1 MFCTKCGFDAGNA
14 KFCPRCGTPVE
25 MEPGAQ
31 MSQAGE
37 ARPQEKTGVPS
48 AGNEQP
54 QRDTYYGN
62 DAGEQLHESGIQ
74 GMQAPENGAKSAGRK
89 KKWPKVL
96 AVIAA
101 VAVVLGIGLYFAFPL
116 IAEAVS
122 PKKQAVAALK
132 NAGGSFESLVSN
144 AFSASSSGSSVST
157 KQQMKGAYKLENM
170 EIDGENYLS
179 NFKVDTVNYDI
190 QLDSVNSLY
199 SGTITLSSGSAA
211 PVLSIKFYNDGSDV
225 YFQIPEL
232 LTESFKV
239 TVNLAGAG
247 QAGNYYNVLSTLAS
261 GMDSASL
268 EQYSAVIEAVVK
280 DCVKGFNTMV
290 DHCVYKKNGKQTLE
304 ADGLSA
310 KTTSYDVTLTAKA
323 LSKGLNAAVDAM
335 YDDKELST
343 YMTMISTFTGY
354 SKDKIKAGIDTALAG
369 MQDITFTM
377 YVKDE
382 RIAALEMELA
392 QFDNSTDGKISFK
405 FLGEKVSDYFL
416 MEVTESENSAVI
428 KYDGTKNNKI
438 VSCEMKQKSAYQN
451 EYFRLY
457 LDMETSGKELVMN
470 ECSLKAEL
478 DDARMDFKISGK
490 GAISDFSK
498 MTLSPSDFANAL
510 NMEYLTTQQE
520 EELYLELAENI
531 EVFEKLFSDSFIN
544 SLTDRYST
552 SGY

>member
-25 MEPGAQ
+25 TESGAQ

-54 QRDTYYGN
+54 QRNTYYGN
-62 DAGEQLHESGIQ
+62 DTGGQPHESGIP
-74 GMQAPENGAKSAGRK
+74 GMQVPGNGAKVAGRK

-101 VAVVLGIGLYFAFPL
+101 VAVVLGVGLYFAFPL

-144 AFSASSSGSSVST
+144 AFSGSPVST
-157 KQQMKGAYKLENM
+157 KQQMKGAYKLENLS
-170 EIDGENYLS
+170 IDGENYLS

-190 QLDSVNSLY
+190 QLDSVDRLY
-199 SGTITLSSGSAA
+199 SGTISLSSGSAA

-239 TVNLAGAG
+239 SVNLAGAG
-247 QAGNYYNVLSTLAS
+247 QTGNYYNVLSALAS
-261 GMDSASL
+261 GMDSVSL

-290 DHCVYKKNGKQTLE
+290 DHCVYKKNGNQTLE
-304 ADGLSA
+304 ADGLSV
-310 KTTSYDVTLTAKA
+310 KTTSYDVTLTAEA

-354 SKDKIKAGIDTALAG
+354 SKDKIKAGIDTALVG

-382 RIAALEMELA
+382 RIAALEMGLA
-392 QFDNSTDGKISFK
+392 QFDSSTDGKISLK

-416 MEVTESENSAVI
+416 MEVTEGETSAVI

-451 EYFRLY
+451 EYFRFY
-457 LDMETSGKELVMN
+457 LDMETSGKDFVMN

-478 DDARMDFKISGK
+478 DDARMDFKISGT

-498 MTLSPSDFANAL
+498 MTLSPLDFANAL

-520 EELYLELAENI
+520 DELYLELAENI